1 MKKTGDL
8 EIVKKILLYEN
19 IQSKR
24 VVDLLS
30 EMDGRPENK
39 VAWNEY
45 GLRIGDINLKAIDII
60 SEKCLILFKFRK
72 ASQAFG
78 WLHNEVGSSFLG
90 LEKQN
95 YRKRTVQAGINISYN
110 SIKLIDEKEVLR
122 VDNGTSEQSF

>member
-72 ASQAFG
+72 SKSSI

-122 VDNGTSEQSF
+122 VDNGTSKQSF

>member
-45 GLRIGDINLKAIDII
+45 GLRIGDFNLKAIDII

-72 ASQAFG
+72 SKSSI

-122 VDNGTSEQSF
+122 VDNGTSKQSF

>member
-39 VAWNEY
+39 VAWNDY

-60 SEKCLILFKFRK
+60 SEKC
-72 ASQAFG
+72 
-78 WLHNEVGSSFLG
+78 
-90 LEKQN
+90 
-95 YRKRTVQAGINISYN
+95 
-110 SIKLIDEKEVLR
+110 
-122 VDNGTSEQSF
+122 

>member
-60 SEKCLILFKFRK
+60 SEKCLILLKFRK
-72 ASQAFG
+72 SKSSI

-122 VDNGTSEQSF
+122 VDNGTSKQSF